1 MKTMKTNKEK
11 SIFYFEKDPGFETL
25 IKITNGYFTM
35 LKMVDGRTAVMN
47 ESGELSLSINK
58 EATEMFGVDI
68 YGNIAIIGK
77 FIQ

>member
-1 MKTMKTNKEK
+1 
-11 SIFYFEKDPGFETL
+11 
-25 IKITNGYFTM
+25 M
-35 LKMVDGRTAVMN
+35 LKMVDGRTVVMN